1 MQAEVERLRREAD
14 SHLSQLRTVNP
25 LLNKAEAAVA
35 RVRALCDEAEAD
47 LNSKHVCGPDC
58 YCGCIYTDKVRAA
71 IDGGESA

>member
-1 MQAEVERLRREAD
+1 MTEHEHCECVD
-14 SHLSQLRTVNP
+14 
-25 LLNKAEAAVA
+25 

-71 IDGGESA
+71 LDGEA